1 MPVQGLL
8 RISALVMTVSANYAV
23 ALPRWIS

>member
-8 RISALVMTVSANYAV
+8 RISAMVMPVSANYAV